1 MKKEFFDDLKNYGE
15 VINSGNEKK
24 RLQNEIKH
32 LEMQI
37 IKEKETYNSYLKV
50 IDSIER
56 LTNAGIFE
64 NGIISIDRI
73 IPMSGRIQQLN
84 KDKVVL

>member
-1 MKKEFFDDLKNYGE
+1 M
-15 VINSGNEKK
+15 
-24 RLQNEIKH
+24 
-32 LEMQI
+32 
-37 IKEKETYNSYLKV
+37 

-73 IPMSGRIQQLN
+73 IPMSGRIYQLN
-84 KDKVVL
+84 KDKVVLY

>member
-32 LEMQI
+32 LE
-37 IKEKETYNSYLKV
+37 
-50 IDSIER
+50 R
-56 LTNAGIFE
+56 W
-64 NGIISIDRI
+64 IS
-73 IPMSGRIQQLN
+73 
-84 KDKVVL
+84 VAF